1 MKARLV
7 FISRPFLEVKS
18 FFEGDRLLRNITI
31 WMGFS
36 LMLAGWLCSG
46 HWSFAQVAASL
57 TLRVTD
63 GSGAPI
69 SGATVLDAMGRKL
82 GRTTAEGQ
90 VTFLCNVPC
99 RAVIRAEGFAPR
111 NLTISGNASTSLD
124 VASAFQQTTITAYRA
139 PLGELESPA
148 STRLL
153 TETAL
158 RSSAAVTMDDKMR
171 ELPGVELFRR
181 SSSLVANPTSQGIS
195 LRGLGSTSASRTLL
209 TLDDVPLNDPVGGW
223 IHWDEQPDLAVQGV
237 EVVRGGASD
246 LYGSSA
252 IGGVI
257 NMELARPKFNLVELE
272 STYGGEGT
280 YLESLRTQ
288 ARRGP
293 WGTMLAGSA
302 MGTDGYIQEAPWQR
316 GPVDIASNV
325 HAQNGL
331 FLVEHVQAP
340 LSLFTRVSAFNEARA
355 NGTPF
360 QKNGTRLWRY
370 ATGGDW
376 QNQHGTAVNLRLY
389 GSAEHYRQT
398 FSSISNLPGFGDPSC
413 SFRCGEIPKK
423 LAEPAANELGGAL
436 HTSQTLSPLFLLLG
450 GADSHDVRVWD
461 PETALGTSPVLT
473 STSVHQRDSA
483 AYIEAMATL
492 KSWTIIGSARL
503 DWFQNFDVRQNL
515 LSGGKWTPASP
526 LPQFDQRVFDPR
538 LGITRRLRSHWAL
551 SASGFRAFR
560 APTPSE
566 LYRATQVGNELT
578 KPNGAL
584 RSERATGWEAGLT
597 TQQNWGMVRT
607 SYFLTQINRPISA
620 VTINS
625 SSSPILL
632 QRENLGQIESRGVSV
647 DFDLAPQYWLT
658 VNGGYQYAHATVT
671 RGTQDLGKW
680 IPEVARNMATL
691 NVRASRSRLGSL
703 SLQSR
708 LSGRQFDDDANAF
721 LLHGY
726 FRLDAYAEHDIGK
739 RYMLFASG
747 ENLFDRTIEV
757 AKTPTTTLDM
767 PRVARLGLTIRLQR

>member
-1 MKARLV
+1 MPRHAA
-7 FISRPFLEVKS
+7 
-18 FFEGDRLLRNITI
+18 I
-31 WMGFS
+31 WMGCA
-36 LMLAGWLCSG
+36 LILTGWLCPGS
-46 HWSFAQVAASL
+46 SSIAQVTAPL
-57 TLRVTD
+57 TLSVTD
-63 GSGAPI
+63 SSGAPI
-69 SGATVLDAMGRKL
+69 AGATVLDAMGKRL
-82 GRTTAEGQ
+82 GRTSADGQ
-90 VTFLCNVPC
+90 VTFSCNVPC
-99 RAVIRAEGFAPR
+99 HTLIGAEGFAPKS
-111 NLTISGNASTSLD
+111 LTMTGNASTSLD
-124 VASAFQQTTITAYRA
+124 VASAFQQTTVTAYRA

-171 ELPGVELFRR
+171 QLPGVELFRR

-257 NMELARPKFNLVELE
+257 NMEMARPTSNLVELE

-280 YLESLRTQ
+280 YLESLRAQ

-293 WGTMLAGSA
+293 WAAMLAGSA
-302 MGTDGYIQEAPWQR
+302 LGTDGYIQEAPWQR

-331 FLVEHVQAP
+331 FLAEHVQGP
-340 LSLFTRVSAFNEARA
+340 LRVFTRVSGFNEARA

-376 QNQHGTAVNLRLY
+376 QNPHGTTVNLRLY

-398 FSSISNLPGFGDPSC
+398 FSGISNQPDFGDPSC

-423 LAEPAANELGGAL
+423 LAEPADNELGGAL
-436 HTSQTLSPLFLLLG
+436 HASQPLSPHFLLLS

-461 PETALGTSPVLT
+461 HETALGTNPILT
-473 STSVHQRDSA
+473 ATSVHQRDSA

-492 KSWTIIGSARL
+492 APWTIIGSARM
-503 DWFQNFDVRQNL
+503 DWFQNYDVRQNL
-515 LSGGKWTPASP
+515 LSGSTWTPAPP
-526 LPQFDQRVFDPR
+526 LPQFDQHVFDPR
-538 LGITRRLRSHWAL
+538 LGITRKVASHWAL

-584 RSERATGWEAGLT
+584 RSERATGWEAGIT
-597 TQQNWGMVRT
+597 TQQNWGMIRT

-620 VTINS
+620 VTINPN
-625 SSSPILL
+625 SSPILL

-647 DFDLAPQYWLT
+647 DFDLAPQYWLS

-671 RGTQDLGKW
+671 GGTQDLGKW

-691 NVRASRSRLGSL
+691 NLRAVRSRLGSL

-708 LSGRQFDDDANAF
+708 LSGRQFDDDANAY

-739 RYMLFASG
+739 RYMLFAAG
-747 ENLFDRTIEV
+747 ENLFNRTIEV

-767 PRVARLGLTIRLQR
+767 PRVARFGLTIRLSR